1 MRLIVPSRKPQ
12 KVTTPQPLRFSLSRS
27 SFLTQK
33 NQKASANKNINKA
46 QNHAAPLVR
55 PPAPFE
61 CSFSLRLLELCL
73 WLGLP
78 QLIVLLAFRLCTP
91 CVFTDFLI
99 VFPLPFLIL
108 AAVLLTDLM

>member
-12 KVTTPQPLRFSLSRS
+12 KVFSRTAMPPPPLRS

-33 NQKASANKNINKA
+33 IKKAPANKNINKS

-55 PPAPFE
+55 PPAPLE
-61 CSFSLRLLELCL
+61 CPSFLRLLELCL

-78 QLIVLLAFRLCTP
+78 QLIVLFSFRLCTP

-108 AAVLLTDLM
+108 AAVLLTPSL